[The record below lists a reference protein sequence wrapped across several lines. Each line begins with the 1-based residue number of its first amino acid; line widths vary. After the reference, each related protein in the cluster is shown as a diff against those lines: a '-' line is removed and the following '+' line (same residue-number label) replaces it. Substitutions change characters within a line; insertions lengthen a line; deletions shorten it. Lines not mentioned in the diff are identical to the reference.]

1 MIELF
6 EHHPFLAFLASSM
19 MALLLLNGIW
29 NGSF

>member
-6 EHHPFLAFLASSM
+6 EDHPFFALFASFM